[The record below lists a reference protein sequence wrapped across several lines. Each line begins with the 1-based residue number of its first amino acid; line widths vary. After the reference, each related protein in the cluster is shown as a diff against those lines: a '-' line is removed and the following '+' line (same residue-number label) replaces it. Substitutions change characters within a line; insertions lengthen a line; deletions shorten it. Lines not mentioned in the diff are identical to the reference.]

1 MVEAVIFDMDGVIID
16 SEPLQMQALIEAIKA
31 SSGVE
36 LTPQA
41 LGWTTGR
48 GNAEVWQRLRALY
61 PIAWEQEKVRAYQL
75 DALFKLM
82 DTSPLAVPIEGIL
95 PLARALK
102 AKGIPMAVASSS
114 SLSIIDKVLDKLALR
129 EYFTLIATGDEV
141 PASKPAPDIFLLA
154 AQRLGCKIEG
164 CWVIEDSYNGVTAA
178 KAAGMHCIGFY
189 NPHSG
194 NQDISAADCRIT
206 HIGEAMGILGLEG

>member
-16 SEPLQMQALIEAIKA
+16 SEPLQMQALIEAVKA

-36 LTPQA
+36 LTPHA

-48 GNAEVWQRLRALY
+48 GNAEVWQRLRELY
-61 PIAWEQEKVRAYQL
+61 PIAWEQERVRAYQL
-75 DALFKLM
+75 EALFKLM

-95 PLARALK
+95 PLVRALK

-154 AQRLGCKIEG
+154 ARRLGCKPEA

-178 KAAGMHCIGFY
+178 KAAGMHCIGFH

-194 NQDISAADCRIT
+194 KQDISAADHRIE
-206 HIGEAMGILGLEG
+206 HIAEAMGILGLEG

>member
-1 MVEAVIFDMDGVIID
+1 MYKLKFNDPIHIHFIGIGGISMSGLAEILLEKGFTISGSDAKESDLTRMLASKGAQIFYGQSAENIIPGID
-16 SEPLQMQALIEAIKA
+16 LVVYTAAIHPDNPEFA
-31 SSGVE
+31 
-36 LTPQA
+36 A
-41 LGWTTGR
+41 
-48 GNAEVWQRLRALY
+48 A
-61 PIAWEQEKVRAYQL
+61 
-75 DALFKLM
+75 
-82 DTSPLAVPIEGIL
+82 
-95 PLARALK
+95 K

-154 AQRLGCKIEG
+154 AQRLGCKPEA

-194 NQDISAADCRIT
+194 NQDISAADHRIE
-206 HIGEAMGILGLEG
+206 HIAEAMGILGLEG